1 MKDLTQAILFDFDG
15 TLADT
20 LPYYV
25 KAYNETL
32 HSFGFALSN
41 EEIVKRCF
49 GKRETDIC
57 ISLGIP
63 QKASDFTKVYVQ
75 KIKELFI
82 EVQLFDDTIKTLEFL
97 KTRGIRMGIVTFQ
110 YRWYIDIMLNRL
122 NLKSYFDITLTVDDV
137 LHPKPN
143 PEAITKACSFFD
155 LEPARVMMVGDAK
168 SDVNMAK
175 AAGST
180 SVLFCPSVNSLFYNQ
195 EELKNT
201 HPDFTISNLKE
212 LIQLVR

>member
-20 LPYYV
+20 LPYYI
-25 KAYNETL
+25 KAYDETL
-32 HSFGFALSN
+32 HSFGFTFSN
-41 EEIVKRCF
+41 EEIVKQCF

-63 QKASDFTKVYVQ
+63 QKAAEFTNMYVQ
-75 KIKELFI
+75 HIKELFS
-82 EVQLFDDTIKTLEFL
+82 EVRLFDDTVKTLEL
-97 KTRGIRMGIVTFQ
+97 LNAKKIRMGIITFQ
-110 YRWYIDIMLNRL
+110 YRWYIDKMVDRL
-122 NLKSYFDITLTVDDV
+122 GLKHYFDITLTVDDV
-137 LHPKPN
+137 IHPKPN

-155 LEPARVMMVGDAK
+155 LEPARAMMVGDAK

-175 AAGST
+175 AAGCT

-212 LIQLVR
+212 LIQLVK